1 MSPKAPVKSTYHHG
15 DLESALVQAA
25 ITLVRKYGPDQLS
38 LRAVSSDVGVSPSA
52 SYHYFKDK
60 DALVSAV
67 GTVLLDH
74 LAAKQEKAVAKVK
87 GSDAKAALK
96 KFEALGYAYFQWA
109 KSEPNL
115 YRLIFGG
122 FCEYELKEHE
132 GKAWLLLNRALDELH
147 KTGLITKS
155 ARVGGEVL
163 VWSSVH
169 GASSLIIENMLP
181 EDSYPL
187 VIAGIKRSLGIKES

>member
-74 LAAKQEKAVAKVK
+74 LAAKQVKAVAKVK

-122 FCEYELKEHE
+122 FCEYEMKEHE
-132 GKAWLLLNRALDELH
+132 GKAWLLLNRALDELQ